1 MKNNILVGYTG
12 FVGSNLAKNYK
23 FDGLY
28 NSKNIKEAFETN
40 PDLLVYSGI
49 RAEKFLANS
58 NPEKDL
64 EIINNA
70 FENIKKINPKRVVLI
85 STIDVYKKPIDVD
98 EDTPIDIEG
107 LLPYGLNRYKL
118 EKMVEEN
125 FDDYLI
131 VRLPG
136 LYGENIKKNFIYDF
150 INFIPS
156 LLNEEKYTDIIN
168 RNDYIK
174 DFYIKQENGFYKCID
189 VNSEQKANLK
199 TYFEKIGF
207 SALNFTDSRSI
218 FQFYNL
224 SYLWEHINIALDS
237 GIKKL
242 NLATEP
248 VSIQELYKY
257 IKGIEFVNEVAKEPY
272 NYNYKTKHFDKFKG
286 KNGYIF
292 NKEFIYYDI
301 KKFIEKQT
309 KNK

>member
-1 MKNNILVGYTG
+1 MMKTSLVGYTG
-12 FVGSNLAKNYK
+12 FVGSNIAKSFEFNN
-23 FDGLY
+23 LY
-28 NSKNIKEAFETN
+28 NSKNIEEAFGSN
-40 PDLLVYSGI
+40 PDLLVYSGVP
-49 RAEKFLANS
+49 AEKFLANN
-58 NPEKDL
+58 NPQRDL
-64 EIINNA
+64 KIIENA

-85 STIDVYKKPIDVD
+85 STIDVYKKPIGVD
-98 EDTPIDIEG
+98 EDTPIDTEG

-118 EKMVEEN
+118 EKMVEES

-136 LYGENIKKNFIYDF
+136 LYGENIKKNFIYDL

-156 LLNEEKYTDIIN
+156 LLNEQKYNELIN
-168 RNDYIK
+168 KDDYIK
-174 DFYIKQENGFYKCID
+174 DFYLKQENGFYKCID
-189 VNSEQKANLK
+189 VNSEQKAGLK

-224 SYLWEHINIALDS
+224 SYLWEHINIALDN

-257 IKGIEFVNEVAKEPY
+257 INGTVFINEVAKEPF
-272 NYNYKTKHFDKFKG
+272 NYDYKTKHFSYFRG
-286 KNGYIF
+286 NEGYIF
-292 NKEFIYYDI
+292 NKKFILDDI
-301 KKFIEKQT
+301 KDFVLSK
-309 KNK
+309 